1 MQPNK
6 QDKDSHRN
14 KSLMLEPEGYIIPN
28 VTADG
33 RRCCGCEHSEELYL
47 TEYHQKGSQIDSRKV
62 RNLIEKYRDD

>member
-1 MQPNK
+1 
-6 QDKDSHRN
+6 
-14 KSLMLEPEGYIIPN
+14 MLESEGYIIPN